1 MAAGPPKM
9 KRVLDCVSR
18 AIQGNNLDFSNSTVG
33 RYQPCNA
40 LILDLLKEE
49 LGGPEGH
56 PQKRHTLS
64 SARVLPHC
72 TSQPPQ
78 RGFFPSGFE
87 GAVHILPPSSPYLI
101 SLALAP

>member
-9 KRVLDCVSR
+9 KTVLDRVSR
-18 AIQGNNLDFSNSTVG
+18 TAPGNSLKCSNSTVG
-33 RYQPCNA
+33 HYQSYNA
-40 LILDLLKEE
+40 LILGLLKEE
-49 LGGPEGH
+49 LGGSEGH

-64 SARVLPHC
+64 SARVLPRC

-87 GAVHILPPSSPYLI
+87 DAVRILPPSSPYLI
-101 SLALAP
+101 SLAPAP